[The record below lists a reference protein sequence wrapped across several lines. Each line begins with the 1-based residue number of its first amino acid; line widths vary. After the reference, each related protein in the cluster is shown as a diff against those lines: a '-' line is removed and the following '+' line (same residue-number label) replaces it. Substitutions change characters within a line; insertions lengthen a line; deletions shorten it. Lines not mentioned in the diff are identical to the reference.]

1 MQVKPALKI
10 VVVSFVTLS
19 LCVLCTGI
27 IVIIFVTFALCVLCT
42 GIYVM

>member
-1 MQVKPALKI
+1 MQVKAALKI
-10 VVVSFVTLS
+10 DVVSFVTLA